1 MSAPLS
7 RDGSMGS
14 YTPPRG
20 KIRLTPAQI
29 EAAKFSGLSVE
40 EYGRQ
45 LLALEQARKLDP
57 LRYRGQ

>member
-1 MSAPLS
+1 
-7 RDGSMGS
+7 MGS

-29 EAAKFSGLSVE
+29 EAARFSGLSIE

-45 LLALEQARKLDP
+45 LLALEDAKKRDP
-57 LRYRGQ
+57 GRYNWGQG

>member
-1 MSAPLS
+1 
-7 RDGSMGS
+7 MGS